1 MGTWMIRKDG
11 RGFRQISEHWVECR
25 AIPDEEIFL
34 PAVQSGPV
42 DPCEPDAVARRE
54 AVDHVW
60 PTICEPFDQIARVL
74 PVDRQPFVNG
84 SQDLSQ
90 VHRSLSEH

>member
-1 MGTWMIRKDG
+1 MIRKDG

-25 AIPDEEIFL
+25 ATPDEEIFF

-42 DPCEPDAVARRE
+42 DLCEPEPDAVARRE
-54 AVDHVW
+54 ALDHVW

-90 VHRSLSEH
+90 GHRSLGEH